1 MIDFKEKIET
11 TPGRANYLI
20 LPLPLFN
27 RQEISVAIKFARQV
41 YNTSVPTDILDIYS
55 SYRVDELHRKSIDGV
70 EVYPLY
76 FKLFDYTANIVHD
89 NITMRVNENQVE
101 KLIEFLKN
109 FNMIEFYITYRIKD
123 IMTKDSYMYFLKR
136 FMKEK
141 DVTNLHIINPY
152 R

>member
-1 MIDFKEKIET
+1 MIDFREKIET
-11 TPGRANYLI
+11 MPGHSEYLI

-27 RQEISVAIKFARQV
+27 RQEIGVVINFARQV
-41 YNTSVPTDILDIYS
+41 YNTSVPTDILDEYLN
-55 SYRVDELHRKSIDGV
+55 YRVDELNRKSIDGI
-70 EVYPLY
+70 EVYLLY
-76 FKLFDYTANIVHD
+76 FKLFDYTANIAHD
-89 NITMRVNENQVE
+89 NITVRVNENQVE

-109 FNMIEFYITYRIKD
+109 FHMIDFYITYRIKD

>member
-1 MIDFKEKIET
+1 M
-11 TPGRANYLI
+11 PGRANYLI
-20 LPLPLFN
+20 LPLPLFD
-27 RQEISVAIKFARQV
+27 RQGISVAINFARQV
-41 YNTSVPTDILDIYS
+41 YNTSVPTDILDEYLN
-55 SYRVDELHRKSIDGV
+55 YRVDEFNRKSINGV
-70 EVYPLY
+70 EVYLLY
-76 FKLFDYTANIVHD
+76 FKLFDCTANIAHD

-109 FNMIEFYITYRIKD
+109 FSAIDFYITYRIKD

>member
-20 LPLPLFN
+20 LPLPLFK
-27 RQEISVAIKFARQV
+27 RQGISVAIEFARQV
-41 YNTSVPTDILDIYS
+41 YNTSVPTDILDIYTN
-55 SYRVDELHRKSIDGV
+55 YRVDEFHRKSIDGI
-70 EVYPLY
+70 EVYLLY

-89 NITMRVNENQVE
+89 NITVRVNENQVE

-109 FNMIEFYITYRIKD
+109 FRTIEFYITYRIKD

-141 DVTNLHIINPY
+141 DVSNLHIINPY

>member
-1 MIDFKEKIET
+1 MIDFKEKIESV
-11 TPGRANYLI
+11 PGRENYLI
-20 LPLPLFN
+20 LPLPLFD
-27 RQEISVAIKFARQV
+27 RHGISVVMKFARQV
-41 YNTSVPTDILDIYS
+41 YNASVPTNILDIYS
-55 SYRVDELHRKSIDGV
+55 NYGVDDFHRKSIDGV

-89 NITMRVNENQVE
+89 NITVRVNENQVE
-101 KLIEFLKN
+101 ELIEFLKN
-109 FNMIEFYITYRIKD
+109 FNAIDFYITYRIKN

>member
-20 LPLPLFN
+20 LPLPLFD
-27 RQEISVAIKFARQV
+27 RQGISVAINFARQV
-41 YNTSVPTDILDIYS
+41 YNTSVPTDILDEYLN
-55 SYRVDELHRKSIDGV
+55 YRVDEFNRKSINGV
-70 EVYPLY
+70 EVYLLY
-76 FKLFDYTANIVHD
+76 FKLFDYTVNIVYD
-89 NITMRVNENQVE
+89 NITARVNENQVE

-109 FNMIEFYITYRIKD
+109 FKTIEFYITYRIKD

-141 DVTNLHIINPY
+141 DVTNLHIINPH

>member
-11 TPGRANYLI
+11 MPGRANYLI

-27 RQEISVAIKFARQV
+27 RQGISIAINFARQV
-41 YNTSVPTDILDIYS
+41 YNTSVPTDILDVYLN
-55 SYRVDELHRKSIDGV
+55 YRVDELHRKSIDGV

-76 FKLFDYTANIVHD
+76 FKLFDYTANIAHD

-109 FNMIEFYITYRIKD
+109 FSAIDFYITYRIKD